1 MKSMQPKDIYAH
13 AHLFVA
19 AMRVLDHQQGAPPS
33 IEKVGALL
41 SFSGEKTHLI
51 CRKLVEMGIIELLE
65 GAFGNRLV
73 IKDHLKLEDISKDQ
87 SESKLD
93 EELKKFKT
101 GRKEIEKRVESI
113 KAEQE
118 QKQKELFAEL
128 EKKLKKAKTPNKTN
142 Q

>member
-1 MKSMQPKDIYAH
+1 
-13 AHLFVA
+13 VA
-19 AMRVLDHQQGAPPS
+19 AVRVLDHQKGAPPA

-41 SFSGEKTHLI
+41 SFSAEKTHLI
-51 CRKLVEMGIIELLE
+51 SRKLVDMGIIEVLE
-65 GAFGNRLV
+65 GAYGNRLV
-73 IKDHLKLEDISKDQ
+73 IKDHLKLEDIPKDAT
-87 SESKLD
+87 ESKLD

-128 EKKLKKAKTPNKTN
+128 EKKLKKAKDPK
-142 Q
+142 

>member
-1 MKSMQPKDIYAH
+1 MQSENIYAN

-19 AMRVLDHQQGAPPS
+19 AVRVLDHQKGAPPA

-41 SFSGEKTHLI
+41 SFSAEKTHLI
-51 CRKLVEMGIIELLE
+51 SRKLVDMGIIEVLE
-65 GAFGNRLV
+65 GAYGNRLV
-73 IKDHLKLEDISKDQ
+73 IKDHLKLEDIPKDAT
-87 SESKLD
+87 ESKLD

-128 EKKLKKAKTPNKTN
+128 EKKLKKAKDPK
-142 Q
+142 

>member
-1 MKSMQPKDIYAH
+1 MKPMQSENIYAN

-19 AMRVLDHQQGAPPS
+19 AVRVLDHQKGAPPA

-41 SFSGEKTHLI
+41 SFSAEKTHLI
-51 CRKLVEMGIIELLE
+51 SRKLVDMGIIEVLE
-65 GAFGNRLV
+65 GAYGNRLV
-73 IKDHLKLEDISKDQ
+73 IKDHLKLEDIPKDAT
-87 SESKLD
+87 ESKLD

-128 EKKLKKAKTPNKTN
+128 EKKLKKAKDPK
-142 Q
+142 